1 MIKRAKEISKL
12 LESNPLTTQKKDFEE
27 NNLFDISKDN
37 ELKNELSNIDIEN
50 LTPMQALAKL
60 EMLVEI
66 AKRG

>member
-1 MIKRAKEISKL
+1 M
-12 LESNPLTTQKKDFEE
+12 TTQKKDFEE

>member
-27 NNLFDISKDN
+27 NNLFDISKNN